1 MHGEG
6 DVLEHDEGVSDGDAS
21 QEEVD
26 WAEMEKPAKYYPPAS
41 ASLSALLFGAKN
53 CHTRIKQYVGCICR
67 IAELLVRFKI
77 RLLFHSCDRV
87 PHISVAEDEDVEDVE
102 EDAKEADDHRKVQV
116 DVVVEILPKN
126 T

>member
-41 ASLSALLFGAKN
+41 SSLSALLFGAKS
-53 CHTRIKQYVGCICR
+53 CHTRIKQMLVAF
-67 IAELLVRFKI
+67 AELLLVRFKI
-77 RLLFHSCDRV
+77 RLLFHTVTGFR
-87 PHISVAEDEDVEDVE
+87 ISRWLKTRMLKTLKRTPRRQMTIARCRWTVW
-102 EDAKEADDHRKVQV
+102 
-116 DVVVEILPKN
+116 
-126 T
+126 

>member
-41 ASLSALLFGAKN
+41 ASLSALIFGAKN

-77 RLLFHSCDRV
+77 RLLFHTVTGFR
-87 PHISVAEDEDVEDVE
+87 ISRWLKTRMLKTLKRTPRRQMTIA
-102 EDAKEADDHRKVQV
+102 RCRWT
-116 DVVVEILPKN
+116 LW
-126 T
+126 

>member
-41 ASLSALLFGAKN
+41 ASLSALILGAKN
-53 CHTRIKQYVGCICR
+53 CHTRIKQYVGS
-67 IAELLVRFKI
+67 LLLGSRYI
-77 RLLFHSCDRV
+77 WSLLNQLNRS
-87 PHISVAEDEDVEDVE
+87 
-102 EDAKEADDHRKVQV
+102 
-116 DVVVEILPKN
+116 
-126 T
+126 